1 MPTGLEDLSPKDLEA
16 INLGRRL
23 MGNPESRLEALRLAR
38 KLDPNLKTPEL
49 DIHDSIAASEDRARK
64 REEKIEGDLMAER
77 VARRQGE
84 RNKQITDAGLEV
96 AAVEAIIVEE
106 KCSYETAMKLA
117 LAEQRS
123 AEPTAGDVRSG
134 NVQGTPIEIRGD
146 ADFRKAGSFG
156 VGALRK
162 LSSKL
167 AGEMIDGFRGR
178 RTNTR

>member
-1 MPTGLEDLSPKDLEA
+1 MAGLEDLSPKDLEA

-23 MGNPESRLEALRLAR
+23 LSNPEARLDAFRLAR
-38 KLDPNLKTPEL
+38 KADPTLKVPEL
-49 DIHDSIAASEDRARK
+49 ELHDSIAASEERART
-64 REEKIEGDLMAER
+64 REKGLEDQLMAER
-77 VARRQGE
+77 VARRQAE

-106 KCSYETAMKLA
+106 KCSYETAIKLA
-117 LAEQRS
+117 LAEARS

-134 NVQGTPIEIRGD
+134 NVQGSPIEIRPD
-146 ADFRKAGSFG
+146 QEFRKAGGFG

-162 LSSKL
+162 LSSKI

-178 RTNTR
+178 RPNTR